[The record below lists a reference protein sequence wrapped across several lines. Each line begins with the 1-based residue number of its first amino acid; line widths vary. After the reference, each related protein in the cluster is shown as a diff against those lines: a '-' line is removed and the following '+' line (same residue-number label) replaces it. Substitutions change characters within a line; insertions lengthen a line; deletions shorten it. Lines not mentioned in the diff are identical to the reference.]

1 MTAFSSGQMLEEFVA
16 TDDCDHCG
24 YSGRV
29 DKWFD
34 PELHRGGFTCPSCN
48 TDNDRYP
55 EGN

>member
-1 MTAFSSGQMLEEFVA
+1 MTAFSSGQLLEEYVA
-16 TDDCDHCG
+16 TDDCDYCP

-55 EGN
+55 EGI